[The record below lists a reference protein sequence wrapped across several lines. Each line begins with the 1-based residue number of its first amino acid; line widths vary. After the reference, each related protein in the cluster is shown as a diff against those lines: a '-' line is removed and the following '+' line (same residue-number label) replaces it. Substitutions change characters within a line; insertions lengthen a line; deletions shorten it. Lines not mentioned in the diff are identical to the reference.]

1 MPHLIIEYSA
11 DCLDEQ
17 QAAAMVE
24 VVFDTANASGLF
36 ETPNIKSRAIPITA
50 YRLGVEGKG
59 FVCVRCR
66 IHAGRSREQKK
77 QLSDAVV
84 AALRE
89 LELGVAAITAEV
101 IDMDPASYTRYYAD

>member
-11 DCLDEQ
+11 DCIDEQ
-17 QAAAMVE
+17 QVATIVD
-24 VVFDTANASGLF
+24 VVFNTANASGLF
-36 ETPNIKSRAIPITA
+36 ETTNIKSRAIPVAA
-50 YRLGVEGKG
+50 YRLGIEGKG

-66 IHAGRSREQKK
+66 IHAGRSTEQKK
-77 QLSDAVV
+77 QLSGDVV

>member
-17 QAAAMVE
+17 QVQTIVDAVFEAAI
-24 VVFDTANASGLF
+24 DSGLF
-36 ETPNIKSRAIPITA
+36 ETANIKSRAIPITA
-50 YRLGVEGKG
+50 YRLGGEGKG

-77 QLSDAVV
+77 QLSEAIVS
-84 AALRE
+84 ALRE
-89 LELGVAAITAEV
+89 LESGVAAITAEV
-101 IDMDPASYTRYYAD
+101 IEMDPASYTRYYAS